1 MGTRRTALHLD
12 LFEQPGQERVF
23 QHSVP
28 RLSLSEIAV
37 EIIGQ
42 ELLRRATNTG
52 ANMQFTGKV
61 GLVTGGGSGIG
72 KATAELLAKRGG
84 AVVVADIDHTA
95 GGATADGIRRA
106 GGRAEAVACDVTR
119 WEQVQAAVDRGVK
132 ALGGLDIVVN
142 CAGIMKGHLLE
153 ETPEPEWRQMLDVNL
168 TGAFLVT
175 KAALKAL
182 RERGGGAI
190 VHIASRMAIRVKE
203 GHGAYAAAK
212 AGILQLTQM
221 AALEGAPYKIRVNCV
236 CPGIVDSPMTRSAYG
251 QEAFDGWSKVCPLG
265 RAATPD
271 DIAKAML
278 FLASED
284 AAFITGANLTV
295 DGGRTIL

>member
-1 MGTRRTALHLD
+1 
-12 LFEQPGQERVF
+12 
-23 QHSVP
+23 
-28 RLSLSEIAV
+28 
-37 EIIGQ
+37 
-42 ELLRRATNTG
+42 
-52 ANMQFTGKV
+52 MQFAGKV
-61 GLVTGGGSGIG
+61 ALVTGGGSGIG
-72 KATAELLAKRGG
+72 KATAALFAKRGG
-84 AVVVADIDHTA
+84 AVVVADVNETA
-95 GGATADGIRRA
+95 ANVTGEEIRKA
-106 GGRAEAVACDVTR
+106 GGRATTARCDVTV
-119 WEQVQAAVDRGVK
+119 WEQVQAAVDRARK
-132 ALGGLDIVVN
+132 EFGGLDVVVN
-142 CAGIMKGHLLE
+142 CAGIMKGHFLE

-212 AGILQLTQM
+212 AGILQLAQM
-221 AALEGAPYKIRVNCV
+221 AALEGAPHKIRVNCV

-265 RAATPD
+265 RAAMPD

-278 FLASED
+278 FLASEE
-284 AAFITGANLTV
+284 AAFITGVNLPV